1 MKNRFVSVVFI
12 LVLLL
17 FSFFMIFYLPAY
29 SSLQYRIDDT
39 VLSLDTSKGRE
50 NKQQYEYDQVLS
62 EIPVLK
68 QEIQNKEPIAS
79 AAEEYIAELKLKRK
93 ELRARKNE
101 LEQLISDISSS
112 QEDLSND

>member
-1 MKNRFVSVVFI
+1 MKNRFVPVALIF
-12 LVLLL
+12 LLLL

-29 SSLQYRIDDT
+29 SSLQYHIDDT
-39 VLSLDTSKGRE
+39 VLSLETSKGRE

-62 EIPVLK
+62 EIPVIR

-79 AAEEYIAELKLKRK
+79 AAEEYIAELKLQRK
-93 ELRARKNE
+93 ELRTRKKE
-101 LEQLISDISSS
+101 LEQLINEISSL